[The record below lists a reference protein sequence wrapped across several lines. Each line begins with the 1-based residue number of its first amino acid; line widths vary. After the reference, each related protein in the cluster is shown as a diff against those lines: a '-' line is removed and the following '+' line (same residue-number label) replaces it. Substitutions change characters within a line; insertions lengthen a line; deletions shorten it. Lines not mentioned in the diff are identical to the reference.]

1 MAVGLRCMS
10 LMALLVLLTGTPG
23 VRAAKFRI
31 RYATVS
37 SQRYLF
43 LRDVATY
50 YGMQYSHRT
59 SAKHVYLVS
68 RYSRLVF
75 NVDKR
80 TTTLN
85 GTAVHLGHPIRKW
98 KGNPVISD
106 ADFRLLLDPIL
117 RRSSLPRSTVRAIV
131 IDPGHGGKDPGT
143 TGTKLKKREKDLVLK
158 LAKKLQAELTGKGYK
173 VYLTRTGDSALS
185 LAQRSAIAARKKAD
199 VFVSLHANYVGTPS
213 VRGVESFRLCPKGTP
228 SSYGNRT
235 NGSTRKGNAC
245 DRRNSR
251 LAYEV
256 QRSLV
261 GATKAEDRGVK
272 QASFCVL
279 RDTTC
284 PAVLVEV
291 GFMSNAKDERLLNSA
306 RHQAKIAAGIAAGI
320 QRYRQAIEHRP

>member
-1 MAVGLRCMS
+1 MAVGLRCR
-10 LMALLVLLTGTPG
+10 LLTVLLVLLAGVPG
-23 VRAAKFRI
+23 GRAEKFRI

-50 YGMQYSHRT
+50 YGMRYSHRT

-85 GTAVHLGHPIRKW
+85 GTAVHLGHPIRTW

-117 RRSSLPRSTVRAIV
+117 RQSSLPRSTVRSIV

-143 TGTKLKKREKDLVLK
+143 TGSKLKKREKDVVLQV
-158 LAKKLQAELTGKGYK
+158 ARKLQAELTRKGYE
-173 VYLTRTGDSALS
+173 VHLTRTGDTALT
-185 LAQRSAIAARKKAD
+185 LAQRPAVAAKKRAD
-199 VFVSLHANYVGTPS
+199 VLVSLHANFVGTPS
-213 VRGVESFRLCPKGTP
+213 VRGVETFRLCPKGTP

-235 NGSTRKGNAC
+235 NGSTRQGNAC

-256 QRSLV
+256 QKSLLQAAE
-261 GATKAEDRGVK
+261 ATDRGVK
-272 QASFCVL
+272 QAGFCVL
-279 RDTTC
+279 RDTSC
-284 PAVLVEV
+284 PAVLVEL

-306 RHQAKIAAGIAAGI
+306 SYQAKLAVGIAAGI
-320 QRYRQAIEHRP
+320 ERYRQAVAHRP